1 MFGNSSSYNKA
12 FICKNVLPG
21 FYCKYAEMSILGFL
35 FWISACVSVGL
46 LIYHFR
52 NSKSKCKILDQTFL
66 FWVCMIFWQIYR
78 GTVSLFAFPW
88 TQKWFL
94 IFFTTANHILLFIP
108 MCIVILILFDLLF
121 TYRNPGMNAIV
132 FFRSLF
138 VLFLFTFV
146 ALGIT
151 LCYVD
156 LGNEKDPDMSLSL
169 WCACTDL
176 VLVIFFVLPAK
187 SLLEAVTYPMVQ
199 PDDAGCVSFC
209 RVGLYL
215 YTIIYSLRLLW
226 NATHFFDINPI
237 QSWITEKSHTS
248 GDYAPGSVRAF
259 TFFFMFIFDFLPSI
273 FAIISVYLFKKHD
286 IMFNENPYYTHQ
298 SD

>member
-1 MFGNSSSYNKA
+1 M
-12 FICKNVLPG
+12 PG
-21 FYCKYAEMSILGFL
+21 FYCGYGEMDFLGLL
-35 FWISACVSVGL
+35 FWASSIVSICL
-46 LIYHFR
+46 LIFHFK
-52 NSKSKCKILDQTFL
+52 NSKSKCRVVDQTFL
-66 FWVCMIFWQIYR
+66 FWVFMIIWQVYR
-78 GTVSLFAFPW
+78 GMVQLFFFPW
-88 TQKWFL
+88 SPKYFL
-94 IFFTTANHILLFIP
+94 IFFTSTNHILLFIP

-121 TYRNPGMNAIV
+121 TYRNPGMNAII

-151 LCYVD
+151 LCFVD

-176 VLVIFFVLPAK
+176 VLVIFFLLPAK
-187 SLLEAVTYPMVQ
+187 ALLDAVTYPMVQ
-199 PDDAGCVSFC
+199 PDDAKCVSFC
-209 RVGLYL
+209 KIGLYF
-215 YTIIYSLRLLW
+215 YAIVYCLRLLW
-226 NATHFFDINPI
+226 NATHFFNINPI
-237 QSWITEKSHTS
+237 QTWVTNASHEA
-248 GDYAPGSVRAF
+248 GEYAPPEVRTF
-259 TFFFMFIFDFLPSI
+259 YFFFTFIFDFLPSI